1 MFSRANNRLVLL
13 DATAPDKKGCHLL
26 LGIMRQGFREVL
38 WPQVPQLTNSRAGL
52 VTQLYLTSD
61 FHTEVGKID

>member
-1 MFSRANNRLVLL
+1 MFSRANNGLALL
-13 DATAPDKKGCHLL
+13 DATALDKKGCHLL
-26 LGIMRQGFREVL
+26 LGITRQGFREVL
-38 WPQVPQLTNSRAGL
+38 WPQVPQLTSSRAGL